1 MECGGGVG
9 DGEGGQGAEA
19 GTIRALV
26 GPRGGPGRWIRRAPR
41 RGCRRTRSRPRH
53 SDRLP
58 SGPGIARRYVLIGW
72 DAPGNWCAR
81 QLGRTPRATQ
91 SAHPRRCQRG
101 RVAANRADGTGSLTS
116 SPNHTVT
123 TPHAFP
129 LEPTPIHVR
138 QGPRWPARPSHT
150 DPSAAGRGEWGLV
163 LRSYPSL
170 LILTHG
176 WRWTFWHWSMVIDP
190 LTDPTVFG
198 GDLARSMNV
207 GQQTPQ
213 QIRADVGEAI
223 DQDLVQ
229 VDSVD
234 IGHRVVLPRV
244 TLVGLTRSYA
254 MLPSLG
260 YDTMVRSDSVSYTIF
275 MEQPVLRNGT
285 RVTSSVLLP
294 FSGAHSMCIVGA
306 VSCPIPPL
314 EE

>member
-1 MECGGGVG
+1 
-9 DGEGGQGAEA
+9 
-19 GTIRALV
+19 
-26 GPRGGPGRWIRRAPR
+26 
-41 RGCRRTRSRPRH
+41 
-53 SDRLP
+53 
-58 SGPGIARRYVLIGW
+58 
-72 DAPGNWCAR
+72 
-81 QLGRTPRATQ
+81 
-91 SAHPRRCQRG
+91 
-101 RVAANRADGTGSLTS
+101 
-116 SPNHTVT
+116 
-123 TPHAFP
+123 
-129 LEPTPIHVR
+129 
-138 QGPRWPARPSHT
+138 
-150 DPSAAGRGEWGLV
+150 
-163 LRSYPSL
+163 
-170 LILTHG
+170 
-176 WRWTFWHWSMVIDP
+176 MVIDP
-190 LTDPTVFG
+190 LTDPAVFG